1 MKTIFVAKQ
10 FLPLTFSKA
19 TIAKVCERW
28 SKYMH
33 CSNTIVEVKFCIF
46 LFLPTNSQSGTF
58 HFWMLHWNNILDVKI
73 RYPQEFQKPMNCR
86 WEISIYLCCFFFF
99 MWCTTSS
106 SKWKCISRRR
116 GKRREIVFCGLQ
128 QKSNWNLN
136 TKLFENKKKSSLDK
150 GKKQQQKRYFKS
162 SKSGSG
168 TYCGKQ
174 R

>member
-1 MKTIFVAKQ
+1 MKTIFVAKH
-10 FLPLTFSKA
+10 FLPLTFSNA
-19 TIAKVCERW
+19 EIAKVCVRW

-33 CSNTIVEVKFCIF
+33 CSNTISHISISTRKF
-46 LFLPTNSQSGTF
+46 SHYHQSGTF
-58 HFWMLHWNNILDVKI
+58 HFWMLHWINILDVKI

-99 MWCTTSS
+99 MWCTTTS

-116 GKRREIVFCGLQ
+116 GKRREIVFWGLQ
-128 QKSNWNLN
+128 HKSNWNQN
-136 TKLFENKKKSSLDK
+136 TKLFENQKKSSLDK

-162 SKSGSG
+162 SKSGSW